1 MGPTISCDYDLEY
14 FKLVDQIQFLEKWFA
29 LYVSI
34 TVITFVI
41 FIFTCDQLGFYYFCS
56 PNEKYRQLQSN
67 FRYHAEKLASIEFK
81 IEFSHIEEGT
91 PIPPSFPTRCTYW
104 RDGGWS
110 GVNAV
115 TIPEQ
120 QPIAISSNPLK
131 NGKIGT
137 SPKLLNISEEL
148 EERLVC
154 PITLEVMFD
163 PWIDNEG
170 NTYEYSAIIDHLSRS
185 QTSPITR
192 KPMFLTEAYLRPNR
206 PIQDIIKLYTK
217 QSKTSVTHTKKK

>member
-1 MGPTISCDYDLEY
+1 MGSTISCDYDLEY
-14 FKLVDQIQFLEKWFA
+14 FKLVDQIQFLKNSFA

-34 TVITFVI
+34 TVIIFMI

-91 PIPPSFPTRCTYW
+91 PIPPSFPTRYTYW

-120 QPIAISSNPLK
+120 KPIIISSNPLK

-206 PIQDIIKLYTK
+206 PIHDIIQLYTK
-217 QSKTSVTHTKKK
+217 QTF